1 MGRRH
6 SCWAQCKF
14 NAVRSA
20 GCKRWGMQSNG
31 AVHFRRW
38 LHLGGPV
45 PSVLLKVAAHGVDR
59 VFFMDTGRAGR
70 QNGVPMRVEPPVLVQ
85 DYLVAAKTGEQV
97 PFQANSLVDADG
109 LSWHSSDS
117 LLRPDAS
124 DIFDRIAW

>member
-6 SCWAQCKF
+6 SCWAQCKY
-14 NAVRSA
+14 NAARSA
-20 GCKRWGMQSNG
+20 GCERWGMQSNG

-38 LHLGGPV
+38 LHLGGPL

-85 DYLVAAKTGEQV
+85 VILGVASHLGV
-97 PFQANSLVDADG
+97 PAAGWLSPSVHMTCIRQTCVFFCSPRPAPEALWAD
-109 LSWHSSDS
+109 
-117 LLRPDAS
+117 
-124 DIFDRIAW
+124 

>member
-6 SCWAQCKF
+6 SCWAQCQF

-20 GCKRWGMQSNG
+20 DCKRWGMQSNG

-45 PSVLLKVAAHGVDR
+45 PSVLLKVADHGVDR

-85 DYLVAAKTGEQV
+85 VILGVASHLGV
-97 PFQANSLVDADG
+97 PAAGWLSPSVHMTCVRQICAFFCSPRPAPEALWAD
-109 LSWHSSDS
+109 
-117 LLRPDAS
+117 
-124 DIFDRIAW
+124 